1 MATPDDADATPEP
14 DPAGPTGAAEGRGA
28 AGRDGEPD
36 ELEELARRRRRR
48 LVPLFRLLAAVVAAA
63 MLLPAGIWLV
73 DELEFRRASDAVVE
87 TLEGALSGSDVADT
101 VLLVRSV
108 GCVPGTSSSG
118 SAFVV
123 EAPEGPALVTNRH
136 VVDEARQVGLRTLD
150 GSSSLRVVGVRVSDA
165 ADVAVLEVAAPEDL
179 PPPLAVRTTLPEP
192 GTDVRLIGFP
202 AARPLTTAGT
212 VAAST
217 AARML
222 LDLEVDPGASGSPV
236 VDDDGHV
243 VGQVFAVTAT
253 GQGLATP
260 ADLVL
265 EATRDTRPAR
275 GC

>member
-1 MATPDDADATPEP
+1 MDQGGHP
-14 DPAGPTGAAEGRGA
+14 GV
-28 AGRDGEPD
+28 DGDVEEEPD
-36 ELEELARRRRRR
+36 ELEELARRRSRR
-48 LVPLFRLLAAVVAAA
+48 LVPVFRVLALLVAAA

-123 EAPEGPALVTNRH
+123 ETGDGPALVTNRH
-136 VVDEARQVGLRTLD
+136 VVDEASQVGLRTLD
-150 GSSSLRVVGVRVSDA
+150 GASSLQVVGVRVSDE
-165 ADVAVLEVAAPEDL
+165 ADVAVLEVASPQDL
-179 PPPLAVRTTLPEP
+179 PPPLAVRTSRPPVGSE
-192 GTDVRLIGFP
+192 VRLVGFP

-212 VAAST
+212 VARAT
-217 AARML
+217 ETRLL
-222 LDLEVDPGASGSPV
+222 LDLQVEPGASGSPV

-243 VGQVFAVTAT
+243 VGQVFAVTAD

-260 ADLVL
+260 AGLLL
-265 EATRDTRPAR
+265 EAARDTRPAA

>member
-1 MATPDDADATPEP
+1 MGMQDETDATPEP
-14 DPAGPTGAAEGRGA
+14 GATDRPGA
-28 AGRDGEPD
+28 AGEAVDAPPEGGPD
-36 ELEELARRRRRR
+36 DLEELARRRRRR

-108 GCVPGTSSSG
+108 GCVPGGSSSG

-123 EAPEGPALVTNRH
+123 ATPDGPALVTNRH

-150 GSSSLRVVGVRVSDA
+150 GSSSLRVVGVRVSDL
-165 ADVAVLEVAAPEDL
+165 ADVAVLEVDTPEEL
-179 PPPLAVRTTLPEP
+179 PPPLSVRTTLPGP
-192 GTDVRLIGFP
+192 GTEVRLIGFP

-212 VAAST
+212 VASGSPT
-217 AARML
+217 RLL

-243 VGQVFAVTAT
+243 VGQVFAVTAA

-260 ADLVL
+260 IDLVL
-265 EATRDTRPAR
+265 EAARDTRPAR